1 MATGQVLRERE
12 ILAGYEV
19 ELTRCAAYCLHY
31 SYPLR
36 DHRAFFRSFERDWAV
51 ARTEVHAGG
60 KQFHVAGRIADPT
73 HVWHP
78 PSSRQG
84 PSFSQI
90 DRILEHAPSE
100 VMMHAKQMFEAMLN
114 MYGFV
119 TPGTSRGPPQHDDGV
134 SGERHGHV
142 LARRRPQRAAA
153 RAGDARVPLLNALS
167 AKRLKMDDATLSLF
181 ASSPLGERIFNQY
194 KKSVKM
200 TFRDRTTP
208 SHLDA
213 VNGGFPDLLMKA
225 FRDILPTLRV
235 LKKAPKDAYASVEHT
250 IAMLWKTGDPAWAAV
265 AFVRLDAEMR
275 EGTLQAVI
283 LGGKSNR
290 RSAHA
295 VAIARDSHDPHRAN
309 VYNHGISGREQVLYS
324 FYKKYHTQYEM
335 YTYTFAFP
343 VPLDGE
349 DWEEDRAGVGEEA
362 PALRQPV
369 PSYFPPQASPRSLS
383 RA

>member
-90 DRILEHAPSE
+90 DSILEHAPPE

-119 TPGTSRGPPQHDDGV
+119 TPGTSRVLRSTMTVYQE
-134 SGERHGHV
+134 SGTGTCW
-142 LARRRPQRAAA
+142 LAAA
-153 RAGDARVPLLNALS
+153 LNVLLHVPETRVPLLNALS

-235 LKKAPKDAYASVEHT
+235 LKKAPENAYASVEYT

-290 RSAHA
+290 GSAHA

-324 FYKKYHTQYEM
+324 FYKKYHKQYEM

-349 DWEEDRAGVGEEA
+349 DWEEDAQVSARRR
-362 PALRQPV
+362 LRFANL
-369 PSYFPPQASPRSLS
+369 SPPTSPRKRR
-383 RA
+383 RAA

>member
-36 DHRAFFRSFERDWAV
+36 DPRAFFRPFERDWAV

-119 TPGTSRGPPQHDDGV
+119 TPGTSRVLRSTMTVYQE
-134 SGERHGHV
+134 SGTGTCW
-142 LARRRPQRAAA
+142 LAAA
-153 RAGDARVPLLNALS
+153 LNVLLHVPETRVPLLNALS

-349 DWEEDRAGVGEEA
+349 DWEEDA
-362 PALRQPV
+362 
-369 PSYFPPQASPRSLS
+369 QASARRRLRFANLSPPTSPRKRR
-383 RA
+383 RAA